1 MELLFN
7 DMLETVNNTVNY
19 SEQLD
24 QLLET
29 VNSLLDVSNNVLG
42 VNFVFLNFFI
52 LFGICALI
60 YLFFKNF

>member
-1 MELLFN
+1 MELLSN
-7 DMLETVNNTVNY
+7 DILETVNTTVNY

-24 QLLET
+24 QILES
-29 VNSLLDVSNNVLG
+29 VNGLLDVSNNVLG

-52 LFGICALI
+52 LFGICTLI

>member
-1 MELLFN
+1 MELLSTEII
-7 DMLETVNNTVNY
+7 ETVNTTVNY
-19 SEQLD
+19 SDQLD

-52 LFGICALI
+52 LFGICTLI

>member
-1 MELLFN
+1 MELLSTEII
-7 DMLETVNNTVNY
+7 ETVNTTVNY
-19 SEQLD
+19 SDQLD

-29 VNSLLDVSNNVLG
+29 VNSLLYVSNNVLG

-52 LFGICALI
+52 LFCICTLI

>member
-1 MELLFN
+1 MEFLSN
-7 DMLETVNNTVNY
+7 DILETVNTTVNY

-24 QLLET
+24 QILES
-29 VNSLLDVSNNVLG
+29 VYGLLDVANNVLG

-52 LFGICALI
+52 LFGICTLI

>member
-1 MELLFN
+1 MELLSN
-7 DMLETVNNTVNY
+7 DILQTVNTTVDY

-24 QLLET
+24 QLLVA

-52 LFGICALI
+52 LFCICSLI

>member
-1 MELLFN
+1 MELLSN
-7 DMLETVNNTVNY
+7 DILETVNTTVNY

-24 QLLET
+24 QILES
-29 VNSLLDVSNNVLG
+29 VNGLLDVANNVLG

-52 LFGICALI
+52 LFGICTLI